1 MKVKMIMRKQN
12 QLTQLTFGPNMF
24 HLIDKSEGCTENNNL
39 KNAIDNVN
47 GKIGVPVL
55 LYFLGVPGVFV
66 IIIWAFF
73 FSGK

>member
-1 MKVKMIMRKQN
+1 MKVKMIMKKQN
-12 QLTQLTFGPNMF
+12 QLNQPTFGPNMF
-24 HLIDKSEGCTENNNL
+24 HLIDKSEDITENNNL
-39 KNAIDNVN
+39 KTAIDNVN